1 MEFRTTEGHKLL
13 VLPDPMGIRMMI
25 IPSAPTLEA
34 DVMDTFGL
42 GINFSNLVRAITEL
56 DEPGGFQGE
65 GWDSSMR
72 REDGQI
78 TFKFSYK
85 HAPEKTF
92 ETSLSPSDSVKLV
105 GVLEDCVAGQA
116 VQHIDPGLTIPRAR
130 VGRNEPCPCG
140 SGKKYKKCCGK
151 SNSPRGIPSELGP
164 YAEAKD
170 PVAHD
175 LITQAGQTPT
185 LLQDPVF
192 WMELGC
198 MLGSAEEYP
207 LALAAQKRAVEM
219 DPKNPEFLAN
229 HAATLGASGRNL
241 EALELLEDLPNETG
255 EFSVLIGNVLSAL
268 DRKDEALSAYEK
280 SIEYDPGFPFSYRQL
295 LRILNAQGSSLYE
308 YWLLRARRQFPE
320 SPSIALAYSH
330 WLIGENRLEELADAE
345 WVDSLSHIPDP
356 RVMGRGSDEPRM
368 IVEVQVLQMIAK
380 SLVEERPQPLED
392 AVKVL
397 MAARKEWHMCVPAEQ
412 IALAA
417 RFFGR
422 RDLVWQASRSFCPNC
437 AEGRLGPVFLQ
448 TILAQAA
455 LTAGDS
461 AQAVKDAEIGLKADP
476 DEVAL
481 QGVYWWALDDEG
493 RPEEALPIAK
503 VVQEKMPD
511 IPDLCYNIGY
521 LAGKI
526 GKPATAIRFY
536 EKEIERDSRHALACE
551 NLALLR
557 LVEGN
562 LEASKELA
570 ARWQAIAKVEIEPEL
585 VAEKL
590 AKFEKLT
597 TFTEANSGSISFALD
612 LLKENESSAPFFG
625 AETKIPAEKPTRE
638 DIVAALAS
646 ADPERQGEVSFALS
660 MEARGDHSMMVSQ
673 LEAQL
678 PGIRSLPRNAYL
690 SLVEGE
696 SQLEDSGRVDFAPC
710 CMAFCKALEITLF
723 DLVFQSFR
731 SSFASSTFF
740 QQAIDQANEP
750 KFEKAGSLTRFVSR
764 GAPLELGSM
773 AFVLNLCRGKT
784 GGRMQLLGQ
793 LKGWIQENGFEILI
807 EGSAADE
814 IADIAKRF
822 RNPAAHAET
831 FSRDKANEAKSAC
844 LIYLNVISLLYI
856 NLILTGEGESF

>member
-1 MEFRTTEGHKLL
+1 MELRTTEGHKLL

-34 DVMDTFGL
+34 GVIDTFGL
-42 GINFSNLVRAITEL
+42 GINFSNLARAISEL

-72 REDGQI
+72 REGGKI
-78 TFKFSYK
+78 VFKFSYK

-92 ETSLSPSDSVKLV
+92 ETSLSPYDSEKLV
-105 GVLEDCVAGQA
+105 GVLGDCVAGQA
-116 VQHIDPGLTIPRAR
+116 VQHLDSGLTILRTR

-151 SNSPRGIPSELGP
+151 SSSAGAIPPELGP
-164 YAEAKD
+164 FADAKD
-170 PVAHD
+170 PVARD
-175 LITQAGQTPT
+175 LIAQVGQAPV
-185 LLQDPVF
+185 LVRDPEF

-198 MLGSAEEYP
+198 TLGSAEEFP
-207 LALAAQKRAVEM
+207 LALAAQMRAVEM
-219 DPKNPEFLAN
+219 DPKNPGFLAN
-229 HAATLGASGRNL
+229 HAATLGASGKNL
-241 EALELLEDLPNETG
+241 EALEILEDLPNENG

-268 DRKDEALSAYEK
+268 DREDEALSAYEK
-280 SIEYDPGFPFSYRQL
+280 SIEYDPNFPFPYRQL
-295 LRILNAQGSSLYE
+295 LRILNSQGSSLYE

-330 WLIGENRLEELADAE
+330 WLIRENRLEELADAE
-345 WVDSLSHIPDP
+345 WVDELSHVPDP

-368 IVEVQVLQMIAK
+368 IIEVQVLQMIAR
-380 SLVEERPQPLED
+380 SLVEERPKPLEN

-397 MAARKEWHMCVPAEQ
+397 SAARNDWHMCVPAEQ

-448 TILAQAA
+448 TVLAQAA
-455 LTAGDS
+455 LTSGDS

-493 RPEEALPIAK
+493 KPEEALPIAK
-503 VVQEKMPD
+503 KVQEKMPD
-511 IPDLCYNIGY
+511 LPHLCYNIGY
-521 LAGKI
+521 LAGKV
-526 GKPATAIRFY
+526 GKPATAIRYY
-536 EKEIERDSRHALACE
+536 EKEINRDPRHVMAYE

-557 LVEGN
+557 LVEGDV
-562 LEASKELA
+562 EASKELV
-570 ARWQAIAKVEIEPEL
+570 ARWKEIAKAEL
-585 VAEKL
+585 EQEFVAEKL
-590 AKFEKLT
+590 SKFEKLIA
-597 TFTEANSGSISFALD
+597 FVDANPRSISLALD
-612 LLKENESSAPFFG
+612 LLKENESSVPFFG

-638 DIVAALAS
+638 GIVAALAS
-646 ADPERQGEVSFALS
+646 ADPECQAEVSFALS

-678 PGIRSLPRNAYL
+678 PAIRSLPQNAYL

-696 SQLEDSGRVDFAPC
+696 SQLEDSSRVDFAPC

-731 SSFASSTFF
+731 SSFASSTSF

-750 KFEKAGSLTRFVSR
+750 EFEKAGFLTRFVSK

-773 AFVLNLCRGKT
+773 AFVLNLC
-784 GGRMQLLGQ
+784 GGRTSRRMQLLGH
-793 LKGWIQENGFEILI
+793 LKSWIQDNGFEHLI
-807 EGSAADE
+807 DGSTADE

-822 RNPAAHAET
+822 RNPAAHAEAFT
-831 FSRDKANEAKSAC
+831 REEANLAKGAC
-844 LIYLNVISLLYI
+844 LNRLKVIL
-856 NLILTGEGESF
+856 EV